1 VSVLESDPR
10 VQVSKC
16 DLKLSALERALAEC
30 AARLVILDWP
40 LDLGVVTSLRLLRPG
55 VDVVVF
61 APAPTHAFGV
71 LVLAA
76 GASCVSSMVP
86 REELLDIVHRPCGK
100 EPVFT
105 FRNGRGV
112 ERIYA
117 SDMAPLTI
125 RELEILHYL
134 GLGAADAGIAY
145 ALRISVRTVE
155 THVRRVREKLG
166 VSDRHELR
174 GCRLCAGGA
183 HPSG

>member
-1 VSVLESDPR
+1 MDRVRGEGRRALPALRLCRTLRRRLGRARRDTARPTRTAAQTRDRRLEQTAQAWLIPPTTVGSQRTRRPGGSERPSRDRHLDHGCRFAVVGRTDETVGGCGLVSVLESDPR

-76 GASCVSSMVP
+76 GASCVSS
-86 REELLDIVHRPCGK
+86 
-100 EPVFT
+100 
-105 FRNGRGV
+105 
-112 ERIYA
+112 
-117 SDMAPLTI
+117 
-125 RELEILHYL
+125 
-134 GLGAADAGIAY
+134 
-145 ALRISVRTVE
+145 
-155 THVRRVREKLG
+155 
-166 VSDRHELR
+166 
-174 GCRLCAGGA
+174 
-183 HPSG
+183 